1 MTLPSAV
8 MVQYYKSCP
17 RELWFFAHKINM
29 DYTDDNVQIGRQI
42 HENAYSRERK
52 SVHLGEVAIDV
63 VKQEKDT
70 IIFEIKKSRKL
81 IEPAKYQLY
90 YYLWY
95 LKQIGK
101 IVKGYLVYPKE
112 KKKIEVTL
120 TEDIEKEIEKII
132 EEIPKIVAM
141 PVPPKVEKKPFCK
154 RCAYYELCQV

>member
-1 MTLPSAV
+1 MNITGV

-42 HENAYSRERK
+42 HENAYSRELK

-101 IVKGYLVYPKE
+101 IVKGYLVY
-112 KKKIEVTL
+112 
-120 TEDIEKEIEKII
+120 
-132 EEIPKIVAM
+132 
-141 PVPPKVEKKPFCK
+141 
-154 RCAYYELCQV
+154 